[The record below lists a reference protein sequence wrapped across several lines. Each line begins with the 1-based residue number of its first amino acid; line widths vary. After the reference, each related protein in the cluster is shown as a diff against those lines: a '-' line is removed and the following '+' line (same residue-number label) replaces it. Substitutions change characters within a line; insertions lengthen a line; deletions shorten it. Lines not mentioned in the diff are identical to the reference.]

1 MTETKMKKLPTLDEK
16 VYNAIKENP
25 TATREEVAQ
34 IVGITL
40 QRARERIA
48 VLKKKGMLSEVKV
61 LVPLNREVDIL
72 VKGWDNDE

>member
-1 MTETKMKKLPTLDEK
+1 MNKTKMKTNPTLDER

-48 VLKKKGMLSEVKV
+48 VLKKKGMLSEVKI
-61 LVPLNREVDIL
+61 LVPLNRRVDTK
-72 VKGWDNDE
+72 VK

>member
-1 MTETKMKKLPTLDEK
+1 MNETKMKKSPTLDER

-48 VLKKKGMLSEVKV
+48 MLKKKGMLSEVKV
-61 LVPLNREVDIL
+61 LVPLNREIEIK
-72 VKGWDNDE
+72 VK

>member
-1 MTETKMKKLPTLDEK
+1 MKKLPTLDER

-61 LVPLNREVDIL
+61 LVPLNREIDI
-72 VKGWDNDE
+72 KIK

>member
-1 MTETKMKKLPTLDEK
+1 MTETKMKKLPTLDER

-34 IVGITL
+34 ILGITL

-61 LVPLNREVDIL
+61 LVPLNREIDIK
-72 VKGWDNDE
+72 VK

>member
-1 MTETKMKKLPTLDEK
+1 MTETKMKKLPTLDER

-61 LVPLNREVDIL
+61 LVPLNKEIDIK
-72 VKGWDNDE
+72 VK

>member
-1 MTETKMKKLPTLDEK
+1 MKEKMTETKMKKLPTLDEK

-61 LVPLNREVDIL
+61 LVPLNREIDIK
-72 VKGWDNDE
+72 VK

>member
-1 MTETKMKKLPTLDEK
+1 MNETKMKTSPTLDER

-40 QRARERIA
+40 QRARERVA

-61 LVPLNREVDIL
+61 LVPLNREIDIK
-72 VKGWDNDE
+72 VK

>member
-1 MTETKMKKLPTLDEK
+1 MNETKMKKAPTLDER

-61 LVPLNREVDIL
+61 LVPLNREIEIK
-72 VKGWDNDE
+72 VK

>member
-1 MTETKMKKLPTLDEK
+1 MKTNPTLDER

-40 QRARERIA
+40 QRARERVA

-61 LVPLNREVDIL
+61 LVPLNRKVDIK
-72 VKGWDNDE
+72 VK

>member
-1 MTETKMKKLPTLDEK
+1 MKTNPTLDERI
-16 VYNAIKENP
+16 YDAIKEYP
-25 TATREEVAQ
+25 TATREDVAQ

-61 LVPLNREVDIL
+61 LVPLNREVDIK
-72 VKGWDNDE
+72 VR

>member
-1 MTETKMKKLPTLDEK
+1 MT
-16 VYNAIKENP
+16 
-25 TATREEVAQ
+25 Q

-61 LVPLNREVDIL
+61 LVPLNRRVDIK
-72 VKGWDNDE
+72 VK

>member
-1 MTETKMKKLPTLDEK
+1 MTETKMKKLPTLDER

-61 LVPLNREVDIL
+61 LVPLNKEIEIK
-72 VKGWDNDE
+72 VK

>member
-1 MTETKMKKLPTLDEK
+1 MNETKMKKAPTLDER

-61 LVPLNREVDIL
+61 LVPLNREIDIK
-72 VKGWDNDE
+72 VK

>member
-1 MTETKMKKLPTLDEK
+1 MNKTKMKTNPTLDER

-48 VLKKKGMLSEVKV
+48 VLKKKGMLSEVKI
-61 LVPLNREVDIL
+61 LVPLNRRVDIK
-72 VKGWDNDE
+72 VK

>member
-1 MTETKMKKLPTLDEK
+1 MTETKMKKLPTLDER

-61 LVPLNREVDIL
+61 LVPLNREVEIK
-72 VKGWDNDE
+72 VK

>member
-1 MTETKMKKLPTLDEK
+1 MKKLPTLDER

-61 LVPLNREVDIL
+61 LVPLNREVEIK
-72 VKGWDNDE
+72 VK

>member
-1 MTETKMKKLPTLDEK
+1 MTETKMKTNPTLDER
-16 VYNAIKENP
+16 VYSAIKENP

-40 QRARERIA
+40 QRARERVA

-61 LVPLNREVDIL
+61 LVPLNREIDIK
-72 VKGWDNDE
+72 VK

>member
-1 MTETKMKKLPTLDEK
+1 MTETKMKKLPTLDER

-25 TATREEVAQ
+25 TATREEIAQ

-61 LVPLNREVDIL
+61 LVPLNREIEIK
-72 VKGWDNDE
+72 VK

>member
-1 MTETKMKKLPTLDEK
+1 MTETKMKKSPTLDER

-61 LVPLNREVDIL
+61 LVPLNREIDIK
-72 VKGWDNDE
+72 VK

>member
-61 LVPLNREVDIL
+61 LVPLNREIDI
-72 VKGWDNDE
+72 KIK

>member
-1 MTETKMKKLPTLDEK
+1 MTKTKMKKLPTLDER

-61 LVPLNREVDIL
+61 LVPLNREIDIK
-72 VKGWDNDE
+72 VK

>member
-1 MTETKMKKLPTLDEK
+1 MTETKMKKLPTLDER

-61 LVPLNREVDIL
+61 LIPLNREIEIK
-72 VKGWDNDE
+72 VK

>member
-1 MTETKMKKLPTLDEK
+1 MTETKMKKLPTLDER

-61 LVPLNREVDIL
+61 LVPLNREIEIR
-72 VKGWDNDE
+72 VK

>member
-1 MTETKMKKLPTLDEK
+1 MNETKMKKLPTLDER

-48 VLKKKGMLSEVKV
+48 MLKKKGMLSEVKV
-61 LVPLNREVDIL
+61 LVPLNREIDIR
-72 VKGWDNDE
+72 VK

>member
-1 MTETKMKKLPTLDEK
+1 MNETKMKKSPTLDER

-48 VLKKKGMLSEVKV
+48 MLKKKGMLSEVKV
-61 LVPLNREVDIL
+61 LVPLNREIDIR
-72 VKGWDNDE
+72 VK

>member
-1 MTETKMKKLPTLDEK
+1 MSPTDKTVQMKKLPTLDEK

-48 VLKKKGMLSEVKV
+48 MLKKKGMLSEVKV
-61 LVPLNREVDIL
+61 LVPLNREIDIK
-72 VKGWDNDE
+72 VR

>member
-1 MTETKMKKLPTLDEK
+1 MKTNPTLDERI
-16 VYNAIKENP
+16 YDAIKEYP
-25 TATREEVAQ
+25 TATREDVAQ

-61 LVPLNREVDIL
+61 LVPLNRRVDIK
-72 VKGWDNDE
+72 VK

>member
-1 MTETKMKKLPTLDEK
+1 MKKSPTLDER
-16 VYNAIKENP
+16 VYSAIKENP

-61 LVPLNREVDIL
+61 LVPLNKEIDIK
-72 VKGWDNDE
+72 VK